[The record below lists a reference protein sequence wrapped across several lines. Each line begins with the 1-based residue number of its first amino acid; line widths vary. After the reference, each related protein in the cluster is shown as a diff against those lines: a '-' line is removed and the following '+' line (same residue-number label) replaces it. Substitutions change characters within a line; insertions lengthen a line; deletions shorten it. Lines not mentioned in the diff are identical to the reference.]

1 MNRIEAFNGILKV
14 NGRILRKGAKIK
26 IKYKKNN
33 VINATY
39 IGYNEDI
46 KFFEFERESK
56 FFKGEKF
63 ILRIPTVQI
72 GYRELYAIG

>member
-1 MNRIEAFNGILKV
+1 MNRIEAFNGTLKV

-33 VINATY
+33 IINAIY
-39 IGYNEDI
+39 M
-46 KFFEFERESK
+46 KFFEFERQSK
-56 FFKGEKF
+56 FFKGENF

>member
-1 MNRIEAFNGILKV
+1 MNRIEAFNGTLKA

-33 VINATY
+33 IINAIY
-39 IGYNEDI
+39 MGYNANI
-46 KFFEFERESK
+46 KFFEFERQSK
-56 FFKGEKF
+56 FFKGENF